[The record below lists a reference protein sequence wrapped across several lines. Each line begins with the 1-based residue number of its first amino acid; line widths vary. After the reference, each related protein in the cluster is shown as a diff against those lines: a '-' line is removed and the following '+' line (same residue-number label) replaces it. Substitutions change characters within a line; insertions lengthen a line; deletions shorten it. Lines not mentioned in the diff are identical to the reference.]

1 VRDRSAFWRVDIH
14 GVSRAHQLSNLTGVL
29 LPFAGVI
36 VAVVLLWGTLVHW
49 SALAVMAVMYL
60 LTCLGVTLGFHRL
73 LTHRSFQTHRWF
85 QYGVAAVGSMSVQGP
100 VMSWVA
106 DHRKHHAHTDQEGDP
121 HSPHGHGSGLRGAVA
136 GLWYAHMGW
145 LFERSGQAE
154 HTRYARDLY
163 EDRGMRFIHRSFGL
177 WVFLGIAG
185 PFAIGYLIGGTLGFA
200 LEVAL
205 WAGPVRIFLLHH
217 VTWSI
222 NSVCH
227 FFGTRRF
234 EVDDHSTNVFW
245 LAPLSMG
252 EAWHH
257 NHHTFPRSAFHGLKV
272 WEIDPTGWVIRGM
285 RRVRLAWNVV
295 EITPERQSEKL
306 ASAQTR
312 RNPQIRAITRTDADG

>member
-1 VRDRSAFWRVDIH
+1 M
-14 GVSRAHQLSNLTGVL
+14 SRGHQISNLTGVL
-29 LPFAGVI
+29 LPFAGVL

-49 SALAVMAVMYL
+49 SALVAMFAMYL

-73 LTHRSFQTHRWF
+73 LTHRSFQTYKWF

-121 HSPHGHGSGLRGAVA
+121 HTPHGHGSGLKGAVA

-145 LFERSGQAE
+145 LFEKSGQAE
-154 HTRYARDLY
+154 HARYARDLY
-163 EDRGMRFIHRSFGL
+163 EDRGFRIIHRTFGL
-177 WVFLGIAG
+177 WVLLGIAI
-185 PFAIGYLIGGTLGFA
+185 PFAIGYAFAGTLGGA
-200 LEVAL
+200 LEAAL
-205 WAGPVRIFLLHH
+205 WGGPVRIFLLHH

-257 NHHTFPRSAFHGLKV
+257 NHHTFPRSAFHGLKA
-272 WEIDPTGWVIRGM
+272 WEVDPTGYVIRGM
-285 RRVRLAWNVV
+285 RKVKLAWNVV
-295 EITPERQSEKL
+295 EITPERQQQKL
-306 ASAQTR
+306 A
-312 RNPQIRAITRTDADG
+312 